1 MKEIKVSYDGEYP
14 CLCSGHLEVWV
25 DGKYYD
31 FGNYAMHSGGSVS
44 FSEDWE
50 EDVSSGEWSVDFPD
64 NFPEELKSEV
74 LEAINNEEITSI
86 IVSDSIGN
94 VRERV

>member
-74 LEAINNEEITSI
+74 LEAINNE
-86 IVSDSIGN
+86 VPWGCCGGC
-94 VRERV
+94 V